1 LEAAVPKIR
10 AKFILGARISVFLVA
25 IVPASM
31 FLLNGPARASADSV
45 NTAQR
50 TVTKLADGVYV
61 IRHKDAPD
69 TFPQGNTTVVIGESG
84 VLVVDSCYLP
94 STAREDIAQIKQWT
108 NLPVRYVFNTHWHMD
123 HNYGN
128 AAYAETFPGL
138 TIVAQ
143 AQTAKMMAL
152 REPAELT
159 DYQKGIAAYQRQFD
173 TGKDAAGQP
182 LSELGKADLKTAIA
196 GSAAVWKEFQNLKP
210 RYPDLTFEHELDL
223 DLGGRTVELKF
234 LGRGNTSG
242 DSVAYLPKEK
252 ILATGDLVDHPVP
265 YLGGGFPA
273 EQISTLERLKAIDAD
288 ILVPGHGDV
297 LHGKEYVQLEIDFL
311 TAVVGAVDQY
321 ILGNGAGAKRHLEE
335 LRKFVETTIDMP
347 AWRQK
352 FAGDDADARDFFD
365 SFSGPGVVDAAHA
378 ELWPR

>member
-1 LEAAVPKIR
+1 MPKLR
-10 AKFILGARISVFLVA
+10 AKFISRARIPVFFVALVVA
-25 IVPASM
+25 WM
-31 FLLNGPARASADSV
+31 LLLNGAARASADSV

-94 STAREDIAQIKQWT
+94 SPAREDIAQIKHWT

-128 AAYAETFPGL
+128 AAYGEAFPGV
-138 TIVAQ
+138 TIVSQ

-159 DYQKGIAAYQRQFD
+159 DYQKGIAAYQQQYD

-242 DSVAYLPKEK
+242 DAVAYLPKEK

>member
-1 LEAAVPKIR
+1 MPKLR
-10 AKFILGARISVFLVA
+10 AKFISRARIPVFFVALVVA
-25 IVPASM
+25 WM
-31 FLLNGPARASADSV
+31 LLLNGAARASADSV

-128 AAYAETFPGL
+128 AAYGEAFPGV
-138 TIVAQ
+138 TIVSQ

-159 DYQKGIAAYQRQFD
+159 DYQKGIAAYQQQYD

-242 DSVAYLPKEK
+242 DAVAYLPKEK

>member
-1 LEAAVPKIR
+1 MPKLR
-10 AKFILGARISVFLVA
+10 GKPTMRARIFVFLVA
-25 IVPASM
+25 LVAASM
-31 FLLNGPARASADSV
+31 LLLNGPARASADSV

-61 IRHKDAPD
+61 VRHKDAPD

-128 AAYAETFPGL
+128 AAYAEAFPGV
-138 TIVAQ
+138 TIVSQ

-159 DYQKGIAAYQRQFD
+159 DYRNGIAAYQQQYD

-210 RYPDLTFEHELDL
+210 HYPDLTFERELDL

-242 DSVAYLPKEK
+242 DAVAYLPKDK
-252 ILATGDLVDHPVP
+252 ILAAGDLVDHPVP

-273 EQISTLERLKAIDAD
+273 EQITTLEKLKAIDAD
-288 ILVPGHGDV
+288 ILVPGHGEV
-297 LHGKEYVQLEIDFL
+297 LHGKEYVQMEIDFL
-311 TAVVGAVDQY
+311 AAVVGAIDQY

-335 LRKFVETTIDMP
+335 LRRFVEKTIDMP

>member
-1 LEAAVPKIR
+1 VPKLR
-10 AKFILGARISVFLVA
+10 GKPTMRARIFVFLVA
-25 IVPASM
+25 LVAASM
-31 FLLNGPARASADSV
+31 LLLTGPARASADSV

-94 STAREDIAQIKQWT
+94 STAREDIAQIKHWT

-128 AAYAETFPGL
+128 VAYAEAFPGV
-138 TIVAQ
+138 TIVSQ

-159 DYQKGIAAYQRQFD
+159 DYQKGIAAYQQQYD

-242 DSVAYLPKEK
+242 DAVAYLPKEK

>member
-1 LEAAVPKIR
+1 MPKLR
-10 AKFILGARISVFLVA
+10 GKPTMRARIFVFLVA
-25 IVPASM
+25 LVAASM
-31 FLLNGPARASADSV
+31 LLLTGPARASADSV

-61 IRHKDAPD
+61 VRHKDAPD

-94 STAREDIAQIKQWT
+94 STAREDIAQIKHWT

-128 AAYAETFPGL
+128 VAYAEAFPGV
-138 TIVAQ
+138 TIVSQ

-159 DYQKGIAAYQRQFD
+159 DYQKGIAAYQQQYD

-242 DSVAYLPKEK
+242 DAVAYLPKEK

>member
-1 LEAAVPKIR
+1 MPR
-10 AKFILGARISVFLVA
+10 VA
-25 IVPASM
+25 ITSICRAQTSALFAALVVVFMLVPVAAHAS
-31 FLLNGPARASADSV
+31 ASADSV

-69 TFPQGNTTVVIGESG
+69 TFPQGNTTVVIGNDS
-84 VLVVDSCYLP
+84 VLVIDSCYLP
-94 STAREDIAQIKQWT
+94 SAAREDIAQIKQWT

-128 AAYAETFPGL
+128 AAYAEAFPGV
-138 TIVAQ
+138 TIVSQ

-159 DYQKGIAAYQRQFD
+159 DYRKGIAAYQQQYD

-196 GSAAVWKEFQNLKP
+196 GSAAVWKEFQNLNP
-210 RYPDLTFEHELDL
+210 HYPDLTFEHELDL

-242 DSVAYLPKEK
+242 DAVAYLPKDK
-252 ILATGDLVDHPVP
+252 ILAAGDLVDHPVP

-273 EQISTLERLKAIDAD
+273 EQITTLEKLKAIDAD

-297 LHGKEYVQLEIDFL
+297 LHGKEYVQMEIDFL
-311 TAVVGAVDQY
+311 AAVVGAIDQY

-335 LRKFVETTIDMP
+335 LRRFVEKTIDMP

>member
-1 LEAAVPKIR
+1 MLRIISWSSSRAHFLATLAAVLV
-10 AKFILGARISVFLVA
+10 ASMVLLGAPRL
-25 IVPASM
+25 
-31 FLLNGPARASADSV
+31 SADSV
-45 NTAQR
+45 NTTER
-50 TVTKLADGVYV
+50 MVTKLADGVYV

-69 TFPQGNTTVVIGESG
+69 TFPQGNTTVVIGSTG
-84 VLVVDSCYLP
+84 ILVVDSCYLP
-94 STAREDIAQIKQWT
+94 STAREDIAQIRQWS

-128 AAYAETFPGL
+128 AAYAEAFPGV
-138 TIVAQ
+138 TVVAQ
-143 AQTAKMMAL
+143 TQTAKMMAL
-152 REPAELT
+152 REPGELK
-159 DYQKGIAAYQRQFD
+159 DYQKGIAAYQQQYD

-182 LSELGKADLKTAIA
+182 LSEVSKADLKTAIA
-196 GSAAVWKEFQNLKP
+196 GSASVWQEFQNLKP
-210 RYPDLTFEHELDL
+210 HYPDLTFEHELDL
-223 DLGGRTVELKF
+223 DLGERIVQLKF

-242 DSVAYLPKEK
+242 DGVAYLPKEK

-273 EQISTLERLKAIDAD
+273 EQITTLEKLKAIDAD
-288 ILVPGHGDV
+288 TLVPGHGDV

-311 TAVVGAVDQY
+311 TAVVQAIDQY
-321 ILGNGAGAKRHLEE
+321 IMGNGAGAKRHLEE
-335 LRKFVETTIDMP
+335 MRTFVEKNVDMS

-378 ELWPR
+378 EMWPR

>member
-1 LEAAVPKIR
+1 MPKLR
-10 AKFILGARISVFLVA
+10 AKFISRARIPVFFVALVVA
-25 IVPASM
+25 WM
-31 FLLNGPARASADSV
+31 LLLNGAARASADSV

-94 STAREDIAQIKQWT
+94 STAREDIAQIKHWT

-128 AAYAETFPGL
+128 VAYAEAFPGV
-138 TIVAQ
+138 TIVSQ

-159 DYQKGIAAYQRQFD
+159 DYQKGIAAYQQQYD

-242 DSVAYLPKEK
+242 DAVAYLPKEK

>member
-1 LEAAVPKIR
+1 MPKLR
-10 AKFILGARISVFLVA
+10 AKFISRARIPVFFVALVVA
-25 IVPASM
+25 WM
-31 FLLNGPARASADSV
+31 LLLNGAARASADSV

-69 TFPQGNTTVVIGESG
+69 TFPQGNTTVVIGERG

-128 AAYAETFPGL
+128 AAYGEAFPGV
-138 TIVAQ
+138 TIVSQ

-159 DYQKGIAAYQRQFD
+159 DYQKGIAAYQQQYD

-311 TAVVGAVDQY
+311 TAVVGAIDQY

>member
-1 LEAAVPKIR
+1 MP
-10 AKFILGARISVFLVA
+10 RISAESISRARVPVILTAVVFALV
-25 IVPASM
+25 V
-31 FLLNGPARASADSV
+31 LLSAPRLSADSV
-45 NTAQR
+45 NTGER

-69 TFPQGNTTVVIGESG
+69 TFPQGNTTVVIGTTG
-84 VLVVDSCYLP
+84 ILVVDSCYLP
-94 STAREDIAQIKQWT
+94 STAREDIAQIRQWS

-128 AAYAETFPGL
+128 VAYAEAFPGV
-138 TIVAQ
+138 TVVAQ
-143 AQTAKMMAL
+143 TQTAKMMAL
-152 REPAELT
+152 REPGELA
-159 DYQKGIAAYQRQFD
+159 DYQKGIAAYQEQYD

-182 LSELGKADLKTAIA
+182 LSDLSKADLKTAIA
-196 GSAAVWKEFQNLKP
+196 GSASVWKEFQNLKP
-210 RYPDLTFEHELDL
+210 HYPDLTFEHELDL
-223 DLGGRTVELKF
+223 DLGGRIVELKF

-242 DSVAYLPKEK
+242 DGVAYLPKER

-273 EQISTLERLKAIDAD
+273 EQVTTLQKLKAIDAD
-288 ILVPGHGDV
+288 TLVPGHGDV

-311 TAVVGAVDQY
+311 TAVVQAIDQY

-335 LRKFVETTIDMP
+335 MRKFVEKSIDM
-347 AWRQK
+347 AGWRQK

-378 ELWPR
+378 EMWPR

>member
-1 LEAAVPKIR
+1 MPKLR
-10 AKFILGARISVFLVA
+10 AKFISRARIPVFFVALVVA
-25 IVPASM
+25 WM
-31 FLLNGPARASADSV
+31 LLLNGAARASADSV

-128 AAYAETFPGL
+128 AAYGEAFPGV
-138 TIVAQ
+138 TIVSQ

-159 DYQKGIAAYQRQFD
+159 DYQKGIAAYQQQYD

-242 DSVAYLPKEK
+242 DAVAYLPKEK

-311 TAVVGAVDQY
+311 TAVVGAIDQY